1 MHTHSHGRFGMT
13 QILLPGR
20 MRCCSLTRCIS
31 SSTSRKRNLPNW
43 EHSGEMGWNGFC
55 EVVTAATTLSFLPLP
70 GTSRYYA
77 AAAAVAYRRHKVID
91 IARCLTDGTAEP
103 HVHTHAHIHTNTLQ
117 SSRTGRN
124 HGNHHRLLVSL
135 PCTLPSTYRP
145 NANLCANP
153 KCDTK
158 HKQQQKQP
166 PNVARKERER
176 VCVLR
181 MCVWWWWPT
190 FLHRTEEHLPQL

>member
-1 MHTHSHGRFGMT
+1 MYFTPASWTMYNYTREESQHTHTHTHTHGRFGMT

-70 GTSRYYA
+70 GTSSYCA

-103 HVHTHAHIHTNTLQ
+103 HVQTHTYTNKHSSIVTHWPKSRQPSSVAGIAALHTAQ
-117 SSRTGRN
+117 
-124 HGNHHRLLVSL
+124 HV
-135 PCTLPSTYRP
+135 
-145 NANLCANP
+145 
-153 KCDTK
+153 
-158 HKQQQKQP
+158 P
-166 PNVARKERER
+166 P
-176 VCVLR
+176 
-181 MCVWWWWPT
+181 
-190 FLHRTEEHLPQL
+190 